1 MVSTL
6 QKRFDSR
13 NKLRLVRSLPT
24 YESSGRQTC
33 VFWNA
38 VLFIHKLKLKLEAIE
53 REYSNLLDMKREYL
67 NSIKQFHSSKE
78 VKVEKNG
85 EEFRVK
91 VRCEKGGDRLV
102 SVLEAFEKMGLNVV
116 EARVSCTECFC
127 MEAIAVAE
135 DHHQLL
141 NLSDITDAINVA
153 IDPKLLAPNQHHNDI
168 PHNDAQ
174 LY

>member
-13 NKLRLVRSLPT
+13 NKLRLVRSLAT
-24 YESSGRQTC
+24 YESSAKQRC
-33 VFWNA
+33 MFWNA

-53 REYSNLLDMKREYL
+53 REYSNLLAMKREYL
-67 NSIKQFHSSKE
+67 NSIKQFHSPKE

-85 EEFRVK
+85 EEFKVK

-135 DHHQLL
+135 NHRLL
-141 NLSDITDAINVA
+141 NVSDITEAINVA
-153 IDPKLLAPNQHHNDI
+153 IDGKLLAGNQHHKDI
-168 PHNDAQ
+168 PENDAEI
-174 LY
+174 